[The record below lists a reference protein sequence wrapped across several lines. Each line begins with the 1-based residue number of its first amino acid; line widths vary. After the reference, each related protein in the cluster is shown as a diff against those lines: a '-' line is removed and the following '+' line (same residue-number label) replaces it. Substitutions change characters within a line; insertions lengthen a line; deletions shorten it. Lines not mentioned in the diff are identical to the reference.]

1 LHELFEKTPLA
12 WKKILEWSTRE
23 EEFVKRTAFAMIAC
37 IAWHDRDAEDEKI
50 ILLLPAMKR
59 AATDERNYVRK
70 AVNWSLRNI
79 GKRNPNLN
87 RAAIHAAKE
96 IQRMNSD
103 VARWIASDAVK
114 EFRSV
119 AVQKRQRKRKTKS

>member
-1 LHELFEKTPLA
+1 M
-12 WKKILEWSTRE
+12 
-23 EEFVKRTAFAMIAC
+23 KRTAFAMIAC